1 MTLDERIKDLRK
13 KIDAN
18 KEKRNKDVTE
28 ARSILNDE
36 NATDEQIK
44 SANKTAES
52 VRSLDESIKADE
64 ETLRGYEAAREVPK
78 DPIDPNG
85 GKRSLPTDEKKELRK
100 AQNLY
105 LMANEDAKK
114 AFRADDTLS
123 GLVKTDIGVT
133 IPEDISYVPQET
145 PNTVTDLK
153 PLVNSFFAKTASG
166 KYPVADKVTD
176 VLHTVEE
183 LQKNPELSKP
193 TFTMVD
199 WKVDT
204 YRGAL
209 ALSQESIDD
218 SAIDMVTYVGRQAIQ
233 KKINTTNSAIT
244 KALVSFTPKAITG
257 DNVDELKHIINVD
270 LDRAYKRDLVVTQT
284 FYNWLDTLKDKN
296 GQYLLKPAITD
307 ASPERLLGLNVYVI
321 EDNLLGAAGE
331 SHAWVGDLKRA
342 VLFPDRKELQVRW
355 VDNDY
360 FSQDLAE
367 IIRFGV
373 SVADKK
379 AGYFLTQSDTAAA
392 STTPSA

>member
-1 MTLDERIKDLRK
+1 MTLDERIKALRE
-13 KIDAN
+13 KINAN
-18 KEKRNKDVTE
+18 KEKRNKDATE

-36 NATDEQIK
+36 NATDEQVE

-52 VRSLDESIKADE
+52 IRSLDKNIKADE
-64 ETLRGYEAAREVPK
+64 ETLRGYEAARETPK
-78 DPIDPNG
+78 DPIDPKGN
-85 GKRSLPTDEKKELRK
+85 KRSLPTDEKKELRR

-105 LMANEDAKK
+105 LKADKK

-133 IPEDISYVPQET
+133 IPEDISYVAQET

-153 PLVNSFFAKTASG
+153 PLVNVFQPKTASG

-176 VLHTVEE
+176 TLHTVEE

-209 ALSQESIDD
+209 AVSQESIDD
-218 SAIDMVTYVGRQAIQ
+218 SAMDMVTYVGKQAIQ
-233 KKINTTNSAIT
+233 KKINTTNAAIT
-244 KALVSFTPKAITG
+244 KALISFTPKSITG

-270 LDRAYKRDLVVTQT
+270 LNRAYKRDIVVTQS

-321 EDNLLGAAGE
+321 EDNLLGESGE

-367 IIRFGV
+367 IVRFGV
-373 SVADKK
+373 SVADKN
-379 AGYFLTQSDTAAA
+379 AGYFLTQTDSA
-392 STTPSA
+392 TTPSK

>member
-1 MTLDERIKDLRK
+1 MTLDERIAELRA
-13 KIDAN
+13 KIKEN
-18 KEKRNKDVTE
+18 KEKRNKDSAE
-28 ARSILNDE
+28 ARSILESDKS
-36 NATDEQIK
+36 TDEQIE

-52 VRSLDESIKADE
+52 VRKLDENIKSDE
-64 ETLRGYEAAREVPK
+64 ETLRNYEAARKAPTE
-78 DPIDPNG
+78 PIDPKGN
-85 GKRSLPTDEKKELRK
+85 KRALPTDNKKQLRK
-100 AQNLY
+100 AQNMY
-105 LMANEDAKK
+105 LKADKE

-133 IPEDISYVPQET
+133 IPEDISYTPQET

-153 PLVNSFFAKTASG
+153 PLVNSFPAKTASG

-176 VLHTVEE
+176 TLHTVEE

-218 SAIDMVTYVGRQAIQ
+218 SVVDMVTYVGQQAIQ
-233 KKINTTNSAIT
+233 KKINTTNAAIS
-244 KALVSFTPKAITG
+244 KALVSFNPKTITG

-270 LDRAYKRDLVVTQT
+270 LDRAYKRDIVVTQS

-321 EDNLLGAAGE
+321 EDNLLGEVGE
-331 SHAWVGDLKRA
+331 AHAWVGDLKRA

-373 SVADKK
+373 TVADKN
-379 AGYFLTQSDTAAA
+379 AGYFLTQGATT
-392 STTPSA
+392 STTDPKA

>member
-1 MTLDERIKDLRK
+1 MTLDERIAELRA
-13 KIDAN
+13 KIEEN
-18 KEKRNKDVTE
+18 KEKRNKDSAE
-28 ARSILNDE
+28 ARSILENDKS
-36 NATDEQIK
+36 TDEQIE

-52 VRSLDESIKADE
+52 VRKLDENIKSDE
-64 ETLRGYEAAREVPK
+64 ETLRNYEAARKAPTE
-78 DPIDPNG
+78 PIAPNG
-85 GKRSLPTDEKKELRK
+85 NKRALPTDSKKQLRK

-105 LMANEDAKK
+105 LKADKK

-123 GLVKTDIGVT
+123 GLVSTDVGVT
-133 IPEDISYVPQET
+133 IPEDISYTPQET

-153 PLVNSFFAKTASG
+153 PLVNSFPAKTASG

-176 VLHTVEE
+176 TLHTAEE
-183 LQKNPELSKP
+183 LQKNPELAKP

-218 SAIDMVTYVGRQAIQ
+218 SVVDMVTYVGKQAIQ
-233 KKINTTNSAIT
+233 KKVNTTNAAIS
-244 KALVSFTPKAITG
+244 KVLESFTPKAITG

-270 LDRAYKRDLVVTQT
+270 LDRAYKRDIVVTQS

-321 EDNLLGAAGE
+321 EDNLLGEAGE
-331 SHAWVGDLKRA
+331 AHAWVGDLKRA

-373 SVADKK
+373 TVADKN
-379 AGYFLTQSDTAAA
+379 AGYFLTQGATTT
-392 STTPSA
+392 TTPSK